1 LSEKK
6 WTEVPPKT
14 LSSMCCVYNQSIS
27 RLYRKKARERLL
39 HCIVQ
44 LSSEVE
50 WRGRHK
56 IREHNKSNC
65 VSVYTLHIIEGLCYF
80 QHNCCFIENSL
91 SPSASKCGYVLS
103 PNLFAC
109 FGTLSGLSLSLCLK
123 FTLLLSRLSQ
133 SFSLNLTLSR
143 FSQWLS
149 LKLTLV
155 SPYNS
160 LSTSHSVPMIL
171 SQAHSG
177 LSQSF
182 SLNLTLSPYHSLSTS
197 LFLSLVSAIT
207 LSLNLPLLHSLHIK
221 VDNSAKLAMLSF
233 IFTK

>member
-1 LSEKK
+1 
-6 WTEVPPKT
+6 
-14 LSSMCCVYNQSIS
+14 MCCVYKQSIS

-109 FGTLSGLSLSLCLK
+109 FATLSGLSP
-123 FTLLLSRLSQ
+123 
-133 SFSLNLTLSR
+133 SFSLNLTLFYS
-143 FSQWLS
+143 
-149 LKLTLV
+149 LV
-155 SPYNS
+155 SPRYS
-160 LSTSHSVPMIL
+160 L
-171 SQAHSG
+171 
-177 LSQSF
+177 
-182 SLNLTLSPYHSLSTS
+182 
-197 LFLSLVSAIT
+197 
-207 LSLNLPLLHSLHIK
+207 
-221 VDNSAKLAMLSF
+221 
-233 IFTK
+233 